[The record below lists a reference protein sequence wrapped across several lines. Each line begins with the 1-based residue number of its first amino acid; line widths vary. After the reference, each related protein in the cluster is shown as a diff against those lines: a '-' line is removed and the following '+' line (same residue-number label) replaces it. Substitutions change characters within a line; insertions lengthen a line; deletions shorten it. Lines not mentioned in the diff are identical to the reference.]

1 MSSILILKE
10 RIDMKPAINYSIYL
24 VTDENCLHGVHLLEA
39 VEAALRGGVTL
50 LQYRGKDKSSAE
62 MYHQAM
68 ALKALADKYRVPLI
82 INDRVD
88 IALAVGAAGVHLG
101 QDDLPCKAARS
112 ICGDDFII
120 GVSAHN
126 EQEAVQ
132 AFADGADYLGSG
144 AVFGSNT
151 KSDVNTLGVANLAHI
166 CQKVSIPVVG
176 IGGITA
182 DNYELVLSAGADG
195 AAVVSSILGAA
206 DIKQTVNKFKMIY
219 NSFQ

>member
-1 MSSILILKE
+1 
-10 RIDMKPAINYSIYL
+10 MKPILDYSIYL
-24 VTDENCLHGVHLLEA
+24 VTDENCLHGRSLLEA
-39 VEAALRGGVTL
+39 VEEALQAGVTL

-88 IALAVGAAGVHLG
+88 IALAIGAAGVHLG
-101 QDDLPCKAARS
+101 QDDLPCKIARG

-126 EQEAVQ
+126 EQEAAQ
-132 AFADGADYLGSG
+132 ALADGADYLGSG

-166 CQKVSIPVVG
+166 CQSVSIPVVG

-195 AAVVSSILGAA
+195 AAVVSGILGAA
-206 DIKQTVNKFKMIY
+206 DIRQTVNKFKMIY